1 MNSLFKNINV
11 SLNTLNGPVYKLKD
25 LQDYFHK
32 IQENNNF
39 NVNLVG
45 ISSIK
50 NWSYDEKL
58 NFSHDSKK
66 FFSIKS
72 VNYGDVESGILHQSD
87 IGILGVL
94 TTEIKG
100 VTHFLIQF
108 KEEPGNINKAQLSP
122 TIQATKSN
130 YSRAHGGNFPPYWE
144 KFIDI
149 PKEKYIVDSL
159 QPEQGLRYWKKF
171 NQNVIAEIE
180 YIEEQQGFKWMTLG
194 QILSFTNLDNSIN
207 SCLRSV
213 LSLLPFISGDESK
226 EKNNDLE
233 DKIANLKKEYNNYG
247 KIKNNIEKFYSAEND
262 SFKFFSENDKFS
274 IKGVEV
280 NIENREVGSWFQ
292 PIIIES
298 NNIYYVLL
306 RFFNKNSISYCWS
319 IFPEPGYVNGF
330 TVGPSEIIKTNN
342 SNVDEIKSKL
352 IKKYGVYGNIKKVN
366 HINMSEEGGRFWR
379 VSIPH
384 FVIDIDIKNNNSFPE
399 NCLVLDESESR
410 KLLLSKLISM
420 EGRSIFLLSKGLK
433 AE

>member
-1 MNSLFKNINV
+1 M
-11 SLNTLNGPVYKLKD
+11 
-25 LQDYFHK
+25 
-32 IQENNNF
+32 
-39 NVNLVG
+39 
-45 ISSIK
+45 
-50 NWSYDEKL
+50 
-58 NFSHDSKK
+58 
-66 FFSIKS
+66 
-72 VNYGDVESGILHQSD
+72 ESGILHQSD

-420 EGRSIFLLSKGLK
+420 EGRSIFLMSKGLK